1 MFGTLKTFKDN
12 FLNIESQLKNVSIVL
27 NYGAKV
33 WGLHIGKDVERVH
46 TRFRKFILRVFSSN
60 FMIFTER
67 NGSFALVILKN
78 IN

>member
-12 FLNIESQLKNVSIVL
+12 FLNIESQLK
-27 NYGAKV
+27 KC
-33 WGLHIGKDVERVH
+33 LHCPIGKDVERVH